1 MKGLITMLTKEFALR
16 VELSEKQVRKIVQ
29 HLEERGY
36 QLSKTEYRGREATD
50 FKEEDIELFQE
61 IAEKVKQ
68 TNSYDLAFEELE
80 KEKDFLQ
87 VLVKDN
93 DSNLPTDQNVSKLV
107 DDLRSEIQK
116 MRDER
121 QMLGQMINQV
131 HQQQHELHEMQNQIT
146 SKLDANTESL
156 KAIQT
161 STDEIKTT
169 QSVIQDSQ
177 KEQSELVKSN
187 VETDNITAST
197 GTTAS
202 KGDKLTDNTTEQTS
216 AATTHPAKDSKVS
229 TENTSNPAQVE
240 DSEIT
245 QVGAQPSTVAKPT
258 TDDSKVASAT
268 AASTSST
275 SEIAK
280 ETDTTRATVST
291 EDKDTTSVDKAKDDS
306 IQKTPDNDHATDIAS
321 SSEQE
326 TASEQTHAYESPLAK
341 EEPKDERKGFF
352 ARLFNL

>member
-1 MKGLITMLTKEFALR
+1 MLTKEFAQR

-87 VLVKDN
+87 VLVKEN

-131 HQQQHELHEMQNQIT
+131 HQQQNELHEMQNQIT

-187 VETDNITAST
+187 VETDHISAST
-197 GTTAS
+197 GTTAG
-202 KGDKLTDNTTEQTS
+202 KGDKLTDNTTEQAS
-216 AATTHPAKDSKVS
+216 AATHPAKDSKVS
-229 TENTSNPAQVE
+229 TENTSNPVQVE

-245 QVGAQPSTVAKPT
+245 QVGAQPSTVAKPA
-258 TDDSKVASAT
+258 TDDSKAT
-268 AASTSST
+268 T
-275 SEIAK
+275 SETAK
-280 ETDTTRATVST
+280 ETDTTST
-291 EDKDTTSVDKAKDDS
+291 SITASSEEKDTTSVDKTKDDS
-306 IQKTPDNDHATDIAS
+306 VQKTPDNDHATDIAS

-326 TASEQTHAYESPLAK
+326 AASEQTHAYESPLAK